1 MSVDLLSVM
10 VTCPIRGVLYVRRAL
25 QPAPTPPSRPWPI
38 PAAMSPWLGD
48 HSPCSEVTIASD
60 SEVVPAGSPCVL
72 TKEQHTVDGDGEI
85 LHQAR
90 SARAVCGFYVEGRS
104 SCSLE
109 ALTGGV
115 VTTDRTTGTVRVTM
129 PAGTTQERMAEVY
142 ALALPDMPL
151 SVLLE
156 VACPS

>member
-10 VTCPIRGVLYVRRAL
+10 VTCPIRGVLY
-25 QPAPTPPSRPWPI
+25 
-38 PAAMSPWLGD
+38 
-48 HSPCSEVTIASD
+48 
-60 SEVVPAGSPCVL
+60 
-72 TKEQHTVDGDGEI
+72 
-85 LHQAR
+85 
-90 SARAVCGFYVEGRS
+90 AVCGFYVEGRS
-104 SCSLE
+104 SLE